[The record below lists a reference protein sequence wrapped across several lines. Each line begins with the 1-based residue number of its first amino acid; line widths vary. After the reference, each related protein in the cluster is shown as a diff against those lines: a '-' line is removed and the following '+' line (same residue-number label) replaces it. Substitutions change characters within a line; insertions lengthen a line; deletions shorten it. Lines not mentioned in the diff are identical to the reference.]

1 MNNSENNSDKIFS
14 DDTHLIQSFAD
25 LNNLKQSIGR
35 LAITGAKGVYVTDS
49 EGKRYFDGMGGLW
62 CVNIGH
68 GNADVIAAVTRQ
80 LETLDYFSTFFEFT
94 HPVAAELARKLA
106 TLAPDRLNH
115 VYFSNSGS
123 VANDTAIRILHHYNN
138 LRGHP
143 KKKKILSRV
152 NAYHGSTYL
161 AIAMTTP
168 VFSQGWDAARDL
180 VHHIR
185 CPKREPDEMNLSD
198 ADFIDI
204 LAEDMEQAISKIGA
218 ENIACF
224 IAEPIMGACGVIIP
238 PEGYHKRMLDLVHAH
253 DIKYISDEVI
263 TAFGRLGHMFASK
276 EVFGIE
282 PDIITTAKGLTSGYQ
297 PLAAT
302 ILSDEIFDVISQ
314 DGAAFLHGMTYSG
327 HPAACAC
334 ALANIAVMEREA
346 IPEQVRK
353 TGKLFEAGIKS
364 LADLDLVKEAR
375 ASHFMAAVEFNRPS
389 GAPDNINI
397 GQLVG
402 DAARARGLIVRP
414 ITDAIVLSPPLI
426 LSKDQIVEIHQILH
440 DAINAVAQS
449 QFMLES
455 SHV

>member
-1 MNNSENNSDKIFS
+1 
-14 DDTHLIQSFAD
+14 
-25 LNNLKQSIGR
+25 
-35 LAITGAKGVYVTDS
+35 
-49 EGKRYFDGMGGLW
+49 
-62 CVNIGH
+62 
-68 GNADVIAAVTRQ
+68 
-80 LETLDYFSTFFEFT
+80 
-94 HPVAAELARKLA
+94 
-106 TLAPDRLNH
+106 
-115 VYFSNSGS
+115 
-123 VANDTAIRILHHYNN
+123 
-138 LRGHP
+138 
-143 KKKKILSRV
+143 
-152 NAYHGSTYL
+152 
-161 AIAMTTP
+161 
-168 VFSQGWDAARDL
+168 
-180 VHHIR
+180 
-185 CPKREPDEMNLSD
+185 
-198 ADFIDI
+198 
-204 LAEDMEQAISKIGA
+204 
-218 ENIACF
+218 
-224 IAEPIMGACGVIIP
+224 
-238 PEGYHKRMLDLVHAH
+238 MLDIVHAH

-314 DGAAFLHGMTYSG
+314 DGTEFLHGMTYSG

-389 GAPDNINI
+389 GVADDINI

-414 ITDAIVLSPPLI
+414 IADAIVLSPPLI
-426 LSKDQIVEIHQILH
+426 LSKDQIAEIHQILH

-455 SHV
+455 AHV